1 MHIVHKNKDKNSKHK
16 PDGYAVLGVFLKPA
30 EDNEVDKQANEA
42 ISKLTTKFEIS
53 KFKSN

>member
-1 MHIVHKNKDKNSKHK
+1 MHIVHKNKDKNSTHK
-16 PDGYAVLGVFLKPA
+16 PDGYAVLGVFMKPA

-42 ISKLTTKFEIS
+42 ISMLTSQFKFS